1 MMTFRESLNKRLQN
15 PNFRKEYEAIQ
26 PEMNTIRERSTQIP
40 LETKVPNAD
49 TIAAIEEGW
58 RIAHDPNA
66 KSYDSIAELRTDL
79 DA

>member
-15 PNFRKEYEAIQ
+15 PEFRKEYEAVQ
-26 PEMNTIRERSTQIP
+26 PDINMIRELSTQIP

-58 RIAHDPNA
+58 RIAHDPHA
-66 KSYDSIAELRTDL
+66 KSYDSIVELRKDL
-79 DA
+79 DV